1 VLVDELDRQVLNA
14 VAKALDVETVRAA
27 VTGAVDVLAAQ
38 HAEAAS
44 RRGALTAE
52 LASVEARTRRL
63 VDALAEGDEG
73 VLAIRARLRE
83 ETTSATA

>member
-1 VLVDELDRQVLNA
+1 
-14 VAKALDVETVRAA
+14 
-27 VTGAVDVLAAQ
+27 LAAQ